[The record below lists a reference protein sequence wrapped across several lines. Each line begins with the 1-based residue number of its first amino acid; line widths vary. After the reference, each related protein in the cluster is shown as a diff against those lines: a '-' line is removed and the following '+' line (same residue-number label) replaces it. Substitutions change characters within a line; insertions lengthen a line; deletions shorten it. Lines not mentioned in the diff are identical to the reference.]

1 MSLRRFSGAGL
12 TIMSTSSVART
23 KPFKE
28 TATPPTTAKS
38 TSLRTRA
45 TNSLSYGKKFS
56 GWEFIFG
63 ELEDKSVEL
72 LQSNQL
78 ITGDRE
84 TPDHFADRLLHGFNL
99 RFHRG

>member
-1 MSLRRFSGAGL
+1 
-12 TIMSTSSVART
+12 MSTSSVART

-38 TSLRTRA
+38 TPLRTRA
-45 TNSLSYGKKFS
+45 TNNLSYGKKFS

-78 ITGDRE
+78 IAAGWE
-84 TPDHFADRLLHGFNL
+84 TPDHFANRLLHGFNL
-99 RFHRG
+99 RFHRR